1 MHPLFEAPATDV
13 TLDMVQDFVN
23 LKIREGLTVEYKR
36 AGDKPIEAVAALA
49 NTYGGL
55 LLVGVAE
62 EEKGVPSEI
71 VGAPLGEKEKLINQ
85 MATRFDPPWTPEVI
99 EVPYGGAA
107 GDKVVLVVRIDR
119 ATVPRPV
126 VLDGSIFVRLD
137 ARNAK
142 ANRQMMRMLLDEPA
156 VQAEP
161 TPMLA
166 RHGLKQYG
174 SPFRDDGNDPDV
186 ALRAVSTMA
195 LWRGEERTRFPSGL
209 AGEVVK
215 ALQETRAQPLLSRLS
230 FDLLERRQA
239 LTAWEL
245 VQATSRRLLLRMS
258 TIGTGGST
266 PSRPGAQMVCRVA
279 LDGDGLGAGLEVV
292 FDTCVWLPEGVPL
305 GLDYFV
311 QVMYDSVPIVANT
324 ILPMVAAA
332 TVGIKAMP
340 TPVTEIH
347 TAVREGRDTYGDSV
361 SGSSLDKAVSLGS
374 LGDKTGDGTITQGGE
389 VLLRSLVNPPRW
401 DEAVREALVTMAM
414 DWGFPDPKLP

>member
-1 MHPLFEAPATDV
+1 MHLLFEAPATDV
-13 TLDMVQDFVN
+13 TLEMVQDFIN

-62 EEKGVPSEI
+62 EERGVPSEI
-71 VGAPLGEKEKLINQ
+71 LGAPRGEKEKLVNQ

-99 EVPYGGAA
+99 EVPCGEA

-119 ATVPRPV
+119 AAVPRPV

-156 VQAEP
+156 VQAESMP
-161 TPMLA
+161 LLA
-166 RHGLKQYG
+166 RHGLRQYG
-174 SPFRDDGNDPDV
+174 SPFRDDANDPDV
-186 ALRAVSTMA
+186 ALRAVSMMA

-209 AGEVVK
+209 ADEVVR
-215 ALQETRAQPLLSRLS
+215 ALQGTRAQPLLSRLG
-230 FDLLERRQA
+230 FDLLESRQVQ
-239 LTAWEL
+239 LTPWEL

-258 TIGTGGST
+258 TIGSGGSA
-266 PSRPGAQMVCRVA
+266 PSRPGAQMVCRVT
-279 LDGDGLGAGLEVV
+279 LEGNGPGADLEVV
-292 FDTCVWLPEGVPL
+292 FDTCVWLPESVPL
-305 GLDYFV
+305 GLDHFV
-311 QVMYDSVPIVANT
+311 QVIYDSVPIVANT
-324 ILPMVAAA
+324 ILPLVAAA

-347 TAVREGRDTYGDSV
+347 TAVREGRDTYDDAADG
-361 SGSSLDKAVSLGS
+361 SLDKVVSLSS
-374 LGDKTGDGTITQGGE
+374 LGDRAGGRNITQGGE
-389 VLLRSLVNPPRW
+389 VLLRSLVKPPRW

-414 DWGFPDPKLP
+414 DWGFPDPKFP